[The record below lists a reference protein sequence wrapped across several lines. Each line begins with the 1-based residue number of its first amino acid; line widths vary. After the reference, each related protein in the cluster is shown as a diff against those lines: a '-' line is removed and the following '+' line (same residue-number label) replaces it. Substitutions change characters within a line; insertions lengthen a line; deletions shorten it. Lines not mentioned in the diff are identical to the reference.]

1 MTFYSQTIKTLIK
14 VKNQRTF
21 NNIIVFNFLL
31 LILFSVKGFSQEDN
45 YNCYIKNIKQ
55 TNEKTLEFDV
65 FLEWTGRSS
74 QKLTFFQAGINFNYD
89 GMAGG
94 GVITGTFKP
103 GSVDPSLPNAQQKL
117 NWNINQSSKQ
127 IRLKT
132 GIAMDS
138 VAVSIPPAPGFRLG
152 TFVMTNTV
160 PFSKS
165 SKPDFNWSFATG
177 SSTMTKTMVTVYL
190 NGTKTPKDIT
200 NPKNHLVKE

>member
-1 MTFYSQTIKTLIK
+1 M
-14 VKNQRTF
+14 KNQLSVKK
-21 NNIIVFNFLL
+21 ILIFNFLL
-31 LILFSVKGFSQEDN
+31 LMLFSLKSFSQEDN
-45 YNCYIKNIKQ
+45 YNCYIKNLKQ

-65 FLEWTGRSS
+65 FLEWTGAAS

-89 GMAGG
+89 DMAGG
-94 GVITGTFKP
+94 GVITGTHKP
-103 GSVDPSLPNAQQKL
+103 GSADPSLPNAQQKL

-138 VAVSIPPAPGFRLG
+138 VAVSIPPPPGFRLG

-165 SKPDFNWSFATG
+165 SKPVFSWSFAQG

-190 NGTKTPKDIT
+190 NGTKTPTDIT
-200 NPKNHLVKE
+200 NPKNHLVRD